1 LELQGFGTDKT
12 NVWIMHILKI
22 IHGYPPNYNA
32 GSEVYSQSVC
42 NELSKRHKV
51 SVFTREENP
60 YSPCFGIRKQK
71 VNENLTLYFVNN
83 PQGKD
88 GYRHKQMDEKFADL
102 VKQIK
107 PDIAHIGHVNHLST
121 GLIDEL
127 NKLNIPIVYT
137 LHDFWLMCPRGQFLT
152 RSIGNENNFQL
163 CEKQDDKKCATD
175 CYKVYFSGRE
185 ENESAE
191 IASWSRWIHNRM
203 IETKAII
210 NKADLFVAPSRYL
223 RNRFVNE
230 FDVPENKI
238 IYLDYGFPTEYLT
251 QTEKSK
257 DKTVF
262 TFGYI
267 GTHIPAKGVNLLIE
281 AFKKLNTDAKL
292 LIWGHKDD
300 QSSGALKKMAADC
313 GNTVEFRGQYVNQN
327 LADEVF
333 SRVDCIVVPSIWAEN
348 SPLVIHEAQA
358 CKVPVITADFG
369 GMKEYV
375 QHLENGLLFEHRNVN
390 SLAEQMKFAISN
402 PEKMKELGKRGY
414 LYSEDGSVPNIQDH
428 CQELEK
434 LYRKIMQKNNYKL
447 WRVTLDTNPEDCN
460 LSCTMCEEHS
470 PFSTYIKEKLNG
482 KHRRMPKEWLEP
494 IFEQAKKIG
503 VREMIPSTM
512 GEPLIY
518 KHFAHF
524 IELCYKYGIK
534 MNLTTNGTFPKT
546 TEKTVTEWANLIV
559 PITTDVKISWNGATA
574 KTSQEVMK
582 GIDFEQ
588 TLENVREFIRVRDEH
603 FAKTGYYCRVTFQLT
618 FMQNNM
624 HELADIVK
632 LAAELG
638 VDRVKGHQLWAHFD
652 EIKHLSMKASRES
665 IAKWNEYVKQAHEA
679 QEKFRKPNGEKVML
693 ENIISLQ
700 ENEDKE
706 IPESYECPFLEKELW
721 ISATGKISPC
731 CAPDEQR
738 NTLGDFG
745 NIEKTSIEEVLQS
758 EVYQNLVKNYKKIP
772 LCKTCNMRKPQTN
785 EAVINHSRVKE
796 EHFA

>member
-1 LELQGFGTDKT
+1 
-12 NVWIMHILKI
+12 MHILKI

-32 GSEVYSQSVC
+32 GSEVYSQSIC
-42 NELSKRHKV
+42 NELSKHQKV

-60 YSPCFGIRKQK
+60 YASCFSIREQK
-71 VNENLTLYFVNN
+71 VNDNLSLYFVNN

-88 GYRHKQMDEKFADL
+88 GYRHKQMDDNFAKL
-102 VKQIK
+102 VKQLK

-121 GLIDEL
+121 GLVDEL
-127 NKLNIPIVYT
+127 NKLKIPIVYT

-152 RSIGNENNFQL
+152 RSIGVSTGSTQNNFQL

-185 ENESAE
+185 ENENADIE
-191 IASWSRWIHNRM
+191 NWSNWTHQRM

-210 NKADLFVAPSRYL
+210 NKVDLFIAPSNYL
-223 RNRFVNE
+223 RDRFINDFE
-230 FDVPENKI
+230 VPENKI
-238 IYLDYGFPTEYLT
+238 IYLDYGFPTDYLT
-251 QTEKSK
+251 PQLCSGQAATEKSK
-257 DKTVF
+257 AKTNY

-281 AFKKLNTDAKL
+281 AFNQMEEPATLKIFGRAN
-292 LIWGHKDD
+292 G
-300 QSSGALKKMAADC
+300 QSTNALKELAVKSK
-313 GNTVEFRGQYVNQN
+313 NKIEFSGEYINHN
-327 LADEVF
+327 LANDVF
-333 SRVDCIVVPSIWAEN
+333 SNVDCIVVPSIWGEN
-348 SPLVIHEAQA
+348 SPLVIHEAQS

-375 QHLENGLLFEHRNVN
+375 QHNVNGLLFEHRNAN
-390 SLAEQMKFAISN
+390 SLAEQMKFAVSN
-402 PEKMKELGKRGY
+402 PDKMKKLGEKGY
-414 LYSEDGSVPNIQDH
+414 LYSADGSVPNIQDH
-428 CQELEK
+428 CKELENIYSK
-434 LYRKIMQKNNYKL
+434 FIYKL

-503 VREMIPSTM
+503 VTEMIPSTM

-524 IELCYKYGIK
+524 IELCYKYNIK
-534 MNLTTNGTFPKT
+534 MNLTTNGTFPRT
-546 TEKTVTEWANLIV
+546 TEKTVTEWAKLIV

-574 KTSQEVMK
+574 ETSQKVMLK
-582 GIDFEQ
+582 INFE
-588 TLENVREFIRVRDEH
+588 EAVANVKEFIRIRDEH

-632 LAAELG
+632 LASQLG

-652 EIKHLSMKASRES
+652 EIKHLSMKSTSES
-665 IAKWNEYVKQAHEA
+665 ILQWNEYVKQANEA
-679 QEKFRKPNGEKVML
+679 QEKFRKPNGEKVIL
-693 ENIISLQ
+693 ENIIPLQ
-700 ENEDKE
+700 KNENKE
-706 IPESYECPFLEKELW
+706 IPDSYECPFLEKELW
-721 ISATGKISPC
+721 VSATGNISPC
-731 CAPDEQR
+731 CAPDEMR
-738 NTLGDFG
+738 KTLGHFG
-745 NIEKTSIEEVLQS
+745 NIENTSIEEVLQNDN
-758 EVYQNLVKNYKKIP
+758 YQNLVKNYKTID
-772 LCKTCNMRKPQTN
+772 LCKTCNMRKPN
-785 EAVINHSRVKE
+785 
-796 EHFA
+796 

>member
-1 LELQGFGTDKT
+1 MHSARGLRPLVFFNFYSSK
-12 NVWIMHILKI
+12 MHILKI
-22 IHGYPPNYNA
+22 IHGYPPTYNA
-32 GSEVYSQSVC
+32 GSEVYSQSIC

-60 YSPCFGIRKQK
+60 YSPCFSIREQK
-71 VNENLTLYFVNN
+71 VNDNLTLYFVNN

-88 GYRHKQMDEKFADL
+88 GYRHKKMDDNFAEL
-102 VKQIK
+102 LKQLR

-127 NKLNIPIVYT
+127 NKHKIPIVYT

-163 CEKQDDKKCATD
+163 CEKQNDKKCATD

-185 ENESAE
+185 ENEKE
-191 IASWSRWIHNRM
+191 DIENWSSWIHQRM

-210 NKADLFVAPSRYL
+210 NKVDLFIAPSNYL
-223 RNRFVNE
+223 RDRFINDFGVQE
-230 FDVPENKI
+230 SKI

-257 DKTVF
+257 EKINY

-267 GTHIPAKGVNLLIE
+267 GTHIPAKGVNILIE
-281 AFKKLNTDAKL
+281 AFKQIEEPAKL
-292 LIWGHKDD
+292 KIFGRANG
-300 QSSGALKKMAADC
+300 QSTNALKALAENAK
-313 GNTVEFRGQYVNQN
+313 NKIEFAGEYINHN
-327 LADEVF
+327 LANDVF
-333 SRVDCIVVPSIWAEN
+333 SKVDCIVVPSIWGEN
-348 SPLVIHEAQA
+348 SPLVIHEAQS
-358 CKVPVITADFG
+358 CKIPVITADFG

-375 QHLENGLLFEHRNVN
+375 QHNVNGLLFKHRNAN
-390 SLAEQMKFAISN
+390 SLAEQMKFAVSN
-402 PEKMKELGKRGY
+402 PENMKVLGEKGY
-414 LYSEDGSVPNIQDH
+414 LHSADGSVPNIQDH
-428 CQELEK
+428 CKELEM
-434 LYRKIMQKNNYKL
+434 LYQKFSIKNDYKL

-470 PFSTYIKEKLNG
+470 PFSTYIKEKLGG

-494 IFEQAKKIG
+494 IFKQAKKIG
-503 VREMIPSTM
+503 VTEMIPSTM

-524 IELCYKYGIK
+524 VELCYKYNIK
-534 MNLTTNGTFPKT
+534 MNLTTNGTFPRT
-546 TEKTVTEWANLIV
+546 TEKTVTEWAKLIV
-559 PITTDVKISWNGATA
+559 PVTTDVKISWNGATA
-574 KTSQEVMK
+574 ETSQKVMLK
-582 GIDFEQ
+582 INFE
-588 TLENVREFIRVRDEH
+588 EAVANIKEFIRIRDEH
-603 FAKTGYYCRVTFQLT
+603 FKKTGYYCRVTFQLT

-652 EIKHLSMKASRES
+652 EINHLSMKATPES
-665 IAKWNEYVKQAHEA
+665 ILQWNKYVGQANKA
-679 QEKFRKPNGEKVML
+679 QEKYRKQNGEKVIL
-693 ENIISLQ
+693 ENIIPLQ
-700 ENEDKE
+700 KNDNKE

-721 ISATGKISPC
+721 VSATGKISPC

-745 NIEKTSIEEVLQS
+745 NIENTSIEEVLQS
-758 EVYQNLVKNYKKIP
+758 DNYQNLVKNYKKHP
-772 LCKTCNMRKPQTN
+772 LCKTCNMRKP
-785 EAVINHSRVKE
+785 R
-796 EHFA
+796 